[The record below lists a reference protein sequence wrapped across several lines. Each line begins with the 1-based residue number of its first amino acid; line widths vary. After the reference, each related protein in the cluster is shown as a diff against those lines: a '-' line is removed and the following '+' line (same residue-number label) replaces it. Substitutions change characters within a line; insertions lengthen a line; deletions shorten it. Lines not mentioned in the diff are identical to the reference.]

1 MQLPTDEALLRAL
14 RSSRLYRGR
23 TAACRS
29 CRSKD
34 LRYRAPDD
42 YRCSKCGKRISPTKG
57 TWLDV
62 SRLPIRKTLL
72 LVWCFAR
79 GMPAL
84 TAGRTVGVSYPTT
97 ARAYSRIRSATL
109 FTRWVWINPWSLRNQ
124 LSDERIVFRE
134 PGDDAD
140 TDCPRV
146 AIAIGS
152 DADLEVSFLQKDLAQ
167 KKTKYNV
174 SVYSRDYLLETLYKD
189 PESHDHASEQSGRFW
204 KTVRRHLR
212 KFRGIS
218 AAKLPEYLGEF
229 ALRENHAKHD
239 LFKTL
244 LDTLLNI
251 PPTHVTKPVRA
262 KNGLRKS
269 CSTNPVSQK

>member
-1 MQLPTDEALLRAL
+1 MQLPSDEELLRAL
-14 RSSRLYRGR
+14 RSSRLYRGKT
-23 TAACRS
+23 TACQN
-29 CRSKD
+29 CGSKN
-34 LRYRAPDD
+34 LRYCAPDN
-42 YRCSKCGKRISPTKG
+42 YRCSKCGKRTNPTKG

-79 GMPAL
+79 GIPAL
-84 TAGRTVGVSYPTT
+84 TAGRTVDVSYPTT
-97 ARAYSRIRSATL
+97 ARVYSRIRNATL

-134 PGDDAD
+134 PRGDAGAD
-140 TDCPRV
+140 CQPV

-152 DADLEVSFLQKDLAQ
+152 DTDFEVRNLQEGLEQKA
-167 KKTKYNV
+167 KYN
-174 SVYSRDYLLETLYKD
+174 SAVYTRDYLLETLYKD

-212 KFRGIS
+212 KFRGIT

-229 ALRENHAKHD
+229 AFRENHANHD
-239 LFKTL
+239 LFKAL
-244 LDTLLNI
+244 LDKLLDF
-251 PPTHVTKPVRA
+251 PPSHVREAVLAQIALRTK
-262 KNGLRKS
+262 K
-269 CSTNPVSQK
+269 STNRAPRK